1 MSSLRSG
8 YRCLRRF
15 TGVPIVQET
24 CHASMAAG
32 GLPLK
37 NCRTPGKGIGFHST
51 FWVDAENPAVSWKQC
66 VTAQP
71 TRIDE
76 TEGLP

>member
-1 MSSLRSG
+1 
-8 YRCLRRF
+8 
-15 TGVPIVQET
+15 
-24 CHASMAAG
+24 MAAG